1 MFVKSLFVPAALS
14 VALALSLCAGGVR
27 AQAPASASAHASAP
41 ASARVSGNA
50 TSDPRVAGLIEELV
64 TANRVLYSQGLVDG
78 FGHISAR
85 SPLDANHFFMARSVA
100 PSAVTAADIQE
111 FDLDG
116 KVVGNDTRAAYAE
129 RFIHS
134 EIYKVRADVKSVVHG
149 HAPSVIP
156 FSITGVPLMPVYH
169 MSGFLGTGTPVFD
182 IRMTPTDPETDLLVK
197 SAPLGA
203 GLARA
208 LGTSAVV
215 LMRGHGFTAV
225 GSSVPVAVFRSVYT
239 DMNAKIQIEALK
251 LGKPLY
257 LSAREA
263 ALTQETMERLSVRSW
278 EMWKAQAAAGK

>member
-1 MFVKSLFVPAALS
+1 MLVKKSLFVPAALCAAIS
-14 VALALSLCAGGVR
+14 LSLCATPVL
-27 AQAPASASAHASAP
+27 AQAPARAGAVTGNAVGD
-41 ASARVSGNA
+41 ARVA
-50 TSDPRVAGLIEELV
+50 ALIDDLV
-64 TANRVLYSQGLVDG
+64 TANRVLYSQGVVDG

-85 SPLDANHFFMARSVA
+85 SPLDPTHFFMARSVA

-116 KVVGNDTRAAYAE
+116 KVVGADARAAYAE

-169 MSGFLGTGTPVFD
+169 MSGFLGTGAPVFD
-182 IRMTPTDPETDLLVK
+182 IRATPADPETDLLVK
-197 SAPLGA
+197 SSPLGA
-203 GLARA
+203 ALART
-208 LGTSAVV
+208 LGASAVV

-225 GSSVPVAVFRSVYT
+225 GGSVPVAVFRSVYT
-239 DMNAKIQIEALK
+239 DMNAKIEIEALK
-251 LGKPLY
+251 LGKPLF

-278 EMWKAQAAAGK
+278 EMWKAQAAAIK